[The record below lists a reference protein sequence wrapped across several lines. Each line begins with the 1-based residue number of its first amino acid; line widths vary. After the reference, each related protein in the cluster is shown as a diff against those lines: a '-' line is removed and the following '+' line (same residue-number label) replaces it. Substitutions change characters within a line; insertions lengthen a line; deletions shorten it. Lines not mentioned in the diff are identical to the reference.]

1 MNRFNIFQQIHK
13 GLRAQLYQ
21 TALQLQ
27 QTDFT
32 LKQELVAALDKVK
45 EIVLLFDE
53 HADREDTYILPL
65 VFEYE
70 PAVWSAFEREHKLDI
85 AVLKELMA
93 VLNMLTTAL
102 TPHQRM
108 IAGKR
113 LIRCFTAFMA
123 FHLEQ
128 MDKEEM
134 VLNEILWRYY
144 SDDNLIGMQSEMIR
158 NTTVSNSAVLY
169 QWMSKSDWFMQKA
182 S

>member
-13 GLRAQLYQ
+13 GLKAQLYQ
-21 TALQLQ
+21 TALHLQ
-27 QTDFT
+27 QTDFS
-32 LKQELVAALDKVK
+32 LEQELGAALDKVQ

-70 PAVWSAFEREHKLDI
+70 PAIWSAFEREHKIDI
-85 AVLKELMA
+85 AVIKELMA
-93 VLNMLTTAL
+93 VMNLLSRPL
-102 TPHQRM
+102 SEHERM

-113 LIRCFTAFMA
+113 LVKCFSAFMG

-128 MDKEEM
+128 MDKEEA
-134 VLNEILWRYY
+134 VLNEVLWRYY
-144 SDDNLIGMQSEMIR
+144 SDENLFGIQAEMIR
-158 NTTVSNSAVLY
+158 NTTPRNSAVLY
-169 QWMSKSDWFMQKA
+169 QWMTKSNYFMQMA